1 MVGNQLHHH
10 FMCFRHFWPLIHS
23 AHTHN
28 TTIVPVRCE
37 TASTV
42 PYISIHRRYQHQHI
56 REEEKFVPY
65 FLHHNPDIAFRI
77 LFSIQCLDMNFD
89 TGIREGSR
97 QEKFAI

>member
-23 AHTHN
+23 PHTH
-28 TTIVPVRCE
+28 TQHYHCTG
-37 TASTV
+37 TLQV
-42 PYISIHRRYQHQHI
+42 PYIHRYQHQHI

>member
-23 AHTHN
+23 AHTH
-28 TTIVPVRCE
+28 TQHYHCTGTLRVLYRTCQYAGD
-37 TASTV
+37 T
-42 PYISIHRRYQHQHI
+42 SIKNI

>member
-1 MVGNQLHHH
+1 MLEISFIIISSVSDIFGHLYTQLTHTTL
-10 FMCFRHFWPLIHS
+10 PLYRY
-23 AHTHN
+23 
-28 TTIVPVRCE
+28 V
-37 TASTV
+37 ASTV
-42 PYISIHRRYQHQHI
+42 PYISIHRRYQHQHL